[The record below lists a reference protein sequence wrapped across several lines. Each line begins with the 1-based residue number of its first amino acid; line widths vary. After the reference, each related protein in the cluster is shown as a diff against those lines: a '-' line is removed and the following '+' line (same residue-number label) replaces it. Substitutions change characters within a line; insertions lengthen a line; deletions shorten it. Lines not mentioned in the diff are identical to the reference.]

1 METTNKNK
9 TTNDLSTLPAHWE
22 PVMFYV
28 DVNYNTEDEYMIE
41 MFNKY
46 FEAYTIGRELSKKE
60 KVPHYQVLAFQQ
72 DKSCYTNFIQ
82 RVKTKYKLV
91 GRAVKGGRKQ
101 YGKIKK
107 ELQNIENAMIYTLK
121 DKNYLNKWFDI
132 KYVEGMAEQSY
143 VKEDKK
149 DKLDEVVK
157 AAATFWDT
165 EFPDTTDRCK
175 LVTFIIDLYFKKFD
189 RLIVQRTLYLILYKA
204 KIMSSNEYA
213 SMIAKRWMS
222 GCDDFSGEHWQSTYG
237 E

>member
-1 METTNKNK
+1 MKTTNEKII
-9 TTNDLSTLPAHWE
+9 NDLSTLPEHWQ

-28 DVNYNTEDEYMIE
+28 DVNFNTEDEFMIE

-46 FEAYTIGRELSKKE
+46 FEAYTIGRELSKEK
-60 KVPHYQVLAFQQ
+60 KVPHYQVLAFQKS
-72 DKSCYTNFIQ
+72 KSCYTNFIQ
-82 RVKTKYKLV
+82 RVKTKYNLV

-101 YGKIKK
+101 YGKLKK
-107 ELQNIENAMIYTLK
+107 MIENIENAMIYTLK

-149 DKLDEVVK
+149 DKLDEIVS
-157 AAATFWDT
+157 AAASFWDT

-222 GCDDFSGEHWQSTYG
+222 GCDDFSASHWQSTYG

>member
-1 METTNKNK
+1 MKTTNEKII
-9 TTNDLSTLPAHWE
+9 NDLSTLPEHWQ

-28 DVNYNTEDEYMIE
+28 DVNFNTEDEFMIE

-46 FEAYTIGRELSKKE
+46 FEAYTIGRELSKEK
-60 KVPHYQVLAFQQ
+60 KVPHYQVLAFQKS
-72 DKSCYTNFIQ
+72 KSCYTNFIQ
-82 RVKTKYKLV
+82 RVKTKYNLV

-101 YGKIKK
+101 YGKLKK
-107 ELQNIENAMIYTLK
+107 MIENIENAMIYTLK

-149 DKLDEVVK
+149 DKLDEIVS
-157 AAATFWDT
+157 AAASFWDT
-165 EFPDTTDRCK
+165 EFPDKTDRCK

-213 SMIAKRWMS
+213 SMIAKRWMM
-222 GCDDFSGEHWQSTYG
+222 GADDFSAYAYDYNYG
-237 E
+237 G